1 MKSAVF
7 TEVLVS
13 MLAAWGACFA
23 QQPFDYMKPVNT
35 EAANAE
41 LDAIKFKSLTEFL
54 RPDPKSRIQQG
65 TESDA
70 YFKEYKAIGDVSESS
85 RRQHDL
91 PNHHERCFAP
101 LTIYHHL
108 HVPFSLVAGATDGH
122 SAPSSASYWGYHRS
136 FQMGMRTICGMA
148 AGRTGVTA
156 YRPNIGTQSTR
167 LIGSRCWRARN
178 L

>member
-1 MKSAVF
+1 
-7 TEVLVS
+7 

-23 QQPFDYMKPVNT
+23 QQSFDYMKPVNT

-122 SAPSSASYWGYHRS
+122 SAPSSASYWGISQIISDGDADDLRNGGWEDWGYGVPAEHRHPIDE
-136 FQMGMRTICGMA
+136 TD
-148 AGRTGVTA
+148 
-156 YRPNIGTQSTR
+156 R
-167 LIGSRCWRARN
+167 LEVLAREKSVRATVC
-178 L
+178 